1 VKGPVEVIAPL
12 NVRIDDG
19 WTGLPSQRACL
30 DMVGVSHDS
39 ELACVLVSM
48 CLAWELSFY
57 GAMAAGE
64 SDQVH

>member
-19 WTGLPSQRACL
+19 WTERACL

-48 CLAWELSFY
+48 CLTWELSFY